1 MIDPIAHDI
10 ITSAVG
16 ACGSNVDDETI
27 ADAIIGALATAG
39 FAIVAVD
46 AQVLN
51 RVVAEMHK
59 DS

>member
-1 MIDPIAHDI
+1 MIDPKARDI
-10 ITSAVG
+10 ISSAVG
-16 ACGSNVDDETI
+16 ACGSDIDDETI

-39 FAIVAVD
+39 FAIVPVD
-46 AQVLN
+46 AQVLS